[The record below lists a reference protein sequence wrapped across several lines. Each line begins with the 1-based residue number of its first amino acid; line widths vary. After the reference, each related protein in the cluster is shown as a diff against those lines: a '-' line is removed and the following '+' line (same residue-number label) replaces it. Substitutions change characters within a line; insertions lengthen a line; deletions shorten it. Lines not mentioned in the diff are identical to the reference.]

1 MQLCR
6 LRHVALAIVGHGQV
20 ISSRAGT
27 EAYRQGLTSRPW
39 TCYHGLVKPKPPVK
53 VPKSIFKPK
62 AFEYFRLVEEKRQEI
77 LITDHG
83 RPVVRISPV
92 DEADE
97 HELSALR
104 GLVVKYVDPYEPVGS
119 EDWEAAR

>member
-1 MQLCR
+1 M
-6 LRHVALAIVGHGQV
+6 
-20 ISSRAGT
+20 
-27 EAYRQGLTSRPW
+27 
-39 TCYHGLVKPKPPVK
+39 KPNSPVK
-53 VPKSIFKPK
+53 VSKSNFKPK

>member
-1 MQLCR
+1 MKR
-6 LRHVALAIVGHGQV
+6 
-20 ISSRAGT
+20 SS
-27 EAYRQGLTSRPW
+27 
-39 TCYHGLVKPKPPVK
+39 PVK

-97 HELSALR
+97 YELSALR
-104 GLVVKYVDPYEPVGS
+104 GLLLKYLDPYEPVGS
-119 EDWEAAR
+119 EDWEAGR

>member
-1 MQLCR
+1 MDHMKR
-6 LRHVALAIVGHGQV
+6 TIK
-20 ISSRAGT
+20 I
-27 EAYRQGLTSRPW
+27 
-39 TCYHGLVKPKPPVK
+39 
-53 VPKSIFKPK
+53 PKSTFKPK

-83 RPVVRISPV
+83 RPVARISPV

-97 HELSALR
+97 PELAGLR
-104 GLVVKYVDPYEPVGS
+104 GLVTKYVDPYEPVGA